1 VSGTSFLTRLIEEAQ
16 VIVTNKPLLTL
27 TSADLMSQ
35 AVIVVPQAMSLRAAA
50 HLLSENQISG
60 APVVDEIGACVGV
73 LSATDF
79 MHWVGYG
86 ERAAARPTHANP
98 GCFHSAWQI
107 GNVDALPTDA
117 VVNYMTAD
125 PVTVFAS
132 TSIAELAREMTDAHI
147 HRVIVVDAK
156 YRPIGVVSSIDI
168 LAAVAYADR
177 HQSAGL
183 LLPDRE
189 ASPGGQKTSRPPGM

>member
-1 VSGTSFLTRLIEEAQ
+1 LTGTSFLTRLIEEAK
-16 VIVTNKPLLTL
+16 VIATNKTLLNL
-27 TSADLMSQ
+27 TAVDLMSHD
-35 AVIVVPQAMSLRAAA
+35 VIVIPQAMSLRAAA

-60 APVVDEIGACVGV
+60 APVVDETGACVGV

-86 ERAAARPTHANP
+86 ERAARPAHANP

-117 VVNYMTAD
+117 VANYMTAD
-125 PVTVFAS
+125 PVTVSPS
-132 TSIAELAREMTDAHI
+132 TSIAELAREMTEAHI
-147 HRVIVVDAK
+147 HRIIVVDAK

-168 LAAVAYADR
+168 LAAVAYAGR
-177 HQSAGL
+177 HQPVGL
-183 LLPDRE
+183 
-189 ASPGGQKTSRPPGM
+189 